1 MMLTALT
8 AIARALENFF
18 AAVAPAS
25 WSNVVVRAKALLVP
39 HFRCLYRRAIGFW
52 PLRPLSVVHAIA
64 SDLRKTRVVARL
76 AAMRSAF
83 WPATLRLM

>member
-1 MMLTALT
+1 VCGKK
-8 AIARALENFF
+8 FF
-18 AAVAPAS
+18 TAVAPAS
-25 WSNVVVRAKALLVP
+25 SSNFGLRAKALLVP

-64 SDLRKTRVVARL
+64 SDLRKTQVVARL

-83 WPATLRLM
+83 RQQQCRN